1 MSKTNQLVVFDPSSL
16 DDLKQLSD
24 SAFRVLFLIS
34 LTFGNYVSMTQGQV
48 GNALGIHRTAISRAF
63 GELDDR
69 GLIKKVGQALYKVCP
84 VVSLIHRPSGRA
96 EFALIRDW
104 GT

>member
-34 LTFGNYVSMTQGQV
+34 LTFGNYVSMTQGQ
-48 GNALGIHRTAISRAF
+48 
-63 GELDDR
+63 
-69 GLIKKVGQALYKVCP
+69 
-84 VVSLIHRPSGRA
+84 GR
-96 EFALIRDW
+96 E
-104 GT
+104 TH